1 MPTSLDPAFS
11 RLGAPRIT
19 PVEWDALRAAFHRS
33 MLAETPL
40 ASLAQNVDGCAW
52 SDARGEETPCD
63 YLDLPHALVLELLA
77 ERGHKPDRFD
87 ALADIL
93 RGTLAFDDSFGAMVE
108 VAERAEAAADPV
120 RRNLEKLGVP
130 ADLPLD
136 LCELSPTTL
145 AFCHGERIH
154 TLAGLLDFSRG
165 ASRRVFV
172 GGEFQALLNA
182 VYQRD
187 ETALA
192 RFLPFRPRHRG
203 VHLIEGLAHV
213 LRRLPVERRMEI
225 ARLPSTCDPDMIA
238 RAVRLAGFFS
248 AQLEE
253 LAARRA
259 EGMPLDRY
267 LVSLDDLSLE
277 AAVAGLLSRLLP
289 ETSPTATSVVPVVS
303 PPSTRPRW
311 TGWWRRLGRRV
322 VA

>member
-1 MPTSLDPAFS
+1 
-11 RLGAPRIT
+11 
-19 PVEWDALRAAFHRS
+19 

-52 SDARGEETPCD
+52 PDAGGEETPCD

-77 ERGHKPDRFD
+77 ERGHPADRFD

-187 ETALA
+187 ESALA
-192 RFLPFRPRHRG
+192 RFLPFRPRHCG

-213 LRRLPVERRMEI
+213 LRPLPVERRMEI
-225 ARLPSTCDPDMIA
+225 ARLPSTCDPDMIERA
-238 RAVRLAGFFS
+238 RRLAGYFS
-248 AQLEE
+248 AQLDE

-277 AAVAGLLSRLLP
+277 AAVAGLLARLLP
-289 ETSPTATSVVPVVS
+289 DASLSSKEAEAVAPTS
-303 PPSTRPRW
+303 STRPRW
-311 TGWWRRLGRRV
+311 VSWWRRLGRRIAV
-322 VA
+322 